1 MVMSYN
7 KIGAHGESMLG
18 QLLKEHT
25 DRTVYVF
32 SMMWSA
38 NSFHYC
44 VLNNIM
50 LFTVFGDDAPEGSN
64 TVVQDM

>member
-1 MVMSYN
+1 
-7 KIGAHGESMLG
+7 MLG

-25 DRTVYVF
+25 DRTVYVL

-64 TVVQDM
+64 AVVQDM